1 MNGSQWESILEW
13 FWCSCGC
20 GHVLISLL
28 SRKETQRKTKKTP
41 PFHFMNWWL
50 LFLQSMAAAYIN
62 LSTNTYPVTWIKQIC
77 YCWWCISILFY
88 HHNIWKPMQILLR
101 LRQTETLS
109 DKNVY
114 HSHCIQPLLWL
125 LCCNSLIKNET
136 VQSYLWTLNK
146 SIDVWLLLWVIHC
159 IAVLAM
165 VLLWSRFCL
174 LNIISRH

>member
-1 MNGSQWESILEW
+1 MRINTWMVLVQLWMRTCINFTSVKKRNTTKNEKNSPLSFYELVVAFPAIYGSSLYKPINKYLSCHMNQTN
-13 FWCSCGC
+13 
-20 GHVLISLL
+20 LL
-28 SRKETQRKTKKTP
+28 
-41 PFHFMNWWL
+41 L
-50 LFLQSMAAAYIN
+50 LMVHLY
-62 LSTNTYPVTWIKQIC
+62 
-77 YCWWCISILFY
+77 SILFY